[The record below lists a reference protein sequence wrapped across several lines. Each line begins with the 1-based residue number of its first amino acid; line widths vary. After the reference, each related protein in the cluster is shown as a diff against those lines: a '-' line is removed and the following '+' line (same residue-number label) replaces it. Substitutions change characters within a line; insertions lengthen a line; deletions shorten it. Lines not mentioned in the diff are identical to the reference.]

1 MINSMEEAFI
11 VKDQISNL
19 DLWINMEEIS
29 TMVNGKM
36 ENDMAEENT
45 FIVNQNE

>member
-1 MINSMEEAFI
+1 MINSMEGAFI

-29 TMVNGKM
+29 TMGNGKM